1 MPVEA
6 ESVVSMPLFVDT
18 DGGSTLAFSKEAAM
32 SIPCIKG
39 KDLLIIHHRFPP
51 EIRFEG
57 LIIDLETTSTRPEN
71 GEIVNFGV
79 VMGNLLVTISR
90 RRTTPLQDFHLTL
103 RCFLEEAQRRKYRTF
118 AYNSSFES
126 MWLMDKVKWDGN
138 ITDLM
143 ETPRKISDRIRDNM
157 GEHKYPKLRE
167 LIYPR
172 FFFVFGIKKWDIDAS
187 LVRRKW
193 EEHLRTGKDAPIRW
207 IAHHNLLDL
216 ISELEI
222 MLWQDILERIYRNFD
237 RAVRFMEFRCDVCG
251 RKVPQKDLVSV
262 TYLRP
267 KSPGRGYQFVEKA
280 VCRECM
286 EGIAD

>member
-1 MPVEA
+1 
-6 ESVVSMPLFVDT
+6 
-18 DGGSTLAFSKEAAM
+18 M

-39 KDLLIIHHRFPP
+39 KDLLVVHHRFPP

-79 VMGNLLVTISR
+79 VMDGILVSISR
-90 RRTTPLQDFHLTL
+90 RRSTPRQDFCLTL
-103 RCFLEEAQRRKYRTF
+103 RCFLDEARRRGYRVF

-126 MWLMDKVKWDGN
+126 MWLSQKVDWNGD
-138 ITDLM
+138 IYDLM
-143 ETPRKISDRIRDNM
+143 ETPRLISDRIRNNL

-193 EEHLRTGKDAPIRW
+193 EEHLKTGRDGPIQW

-222 MLWQDILERIYRNFD
+222 MLWQDILDRIYRNFD
-237 RAVRFMEFRCDVCG
+237 RASRFIEFRCDVCG
-251 RKVPQKDLVSV
+251 RKVSQKELVSV

-267 KSPGRGYQFVEKA
+267 KPSGKGYQFVEKA
-280 VCRECM
+280 VCRDCM
-286 EGIAD
+286 GSIAD